1 MDSYFVVEEIQSFN
15 WKPNLDIRKQNQWQ
29 EHADFMNN
37 LEAEGFVVLGGP
49 MYSENKAKKDYIH
62 RALLIIDAESE
73 NTILKRF
80 SEDPWIKNSLLKVN
94 WIKKWDILLNR
105 NSPVR

>member
-1 MDSYFVVEEIQSFN
+1 MESYFVVEEIQGAN
-15 WKPNLDIRKQNQWQ
+15 WKPNLDIHKQNLWQ
-29 EHADFMNN
+29 EHADFMNT

-49 MYSENKAKKDYIH
+49 MYSENKAKEDHIH

-73 NTILKRF
+73 NSILKRF
-80 SEDPWIKNSLLKVN
+80 TEDPWIKNALLKVN

-105 NSPVR
+105 DSPVR